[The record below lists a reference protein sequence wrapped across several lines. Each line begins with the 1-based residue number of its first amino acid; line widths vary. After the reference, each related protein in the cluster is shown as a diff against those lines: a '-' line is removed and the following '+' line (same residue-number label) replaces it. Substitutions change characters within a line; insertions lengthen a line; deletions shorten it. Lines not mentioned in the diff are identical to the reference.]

1 MIDALREVIEEVE
14 HLDPAA
20 QDIIAALIR
29 QKLKELEE
37 EEREWDAL
45 VSTPG
50 SQRFL
55 DMLAEEARKENAA
68 GLTRDLDEL
77 L

>member
-45 VSTPG
+45 VSTPD

-55 DMLAEEARKENAA
+55 DMLAEEARQENAA
-68 GLTRDLDEL
+68 GLTRDLNEL

>member
-1 MIDALREVIEEVE
+1 MIVEELRQVIEQVQQLPE
-14 HLDPAA
+14 DA
-20 QDIIAALIR
+20 QRHIAALIEA
-29 QKLKELEE
+29 EL

-55 DMLAEEARKENAA
+55 AILAEEARQEIAEGK
-68 GLTRDLDEL
+68 TRDLDEL

>member
-1 MIDALREVIEEVE
+1 MIVEELRQVMEQVQQLPEDAQR
-14 HLDPAA
+14 H
-20 QDIIAALIR
+20 IAALIEA
-29 QKLKELEE
+29 EL

-45 VSTPG
+45 VSTPE

-55 DMLAEEARKENAA
+55 AMLAEEARQETAEST
-68 GLTRDLDEL
+68 TRDLDEL

>member
-1 MIDALREVIEEVE
+1 MIVEELRQMIEQVQHLPEDAQR
-14 HLDPAA
+14 H
-20 QDIIAALIR
+20 IAALIEA
-29 QKLKELEE
+29 EL

-45 VSTPG
+45 VSTPE

-55 DMLAEEARKENAA
+55 AMLAEEARQEIAQGK
-68 GLTRDLDEL
+68 TRDMDEL

>member
-1 MIDALREVIEEVE
+1 MIVEELRQVMEQVQQLPEDAQR
-14 HLDPAA
+14 H
-20 QDIIAALIR
+20 IAALIEA
-29 QKLKELEE
+29 EL

-55 DMLAEEARKENAA
+55 TMLAEEARRETAEGK
-68 GLTRDLDEL
+68 TRDLDEL

>member
-1 MIDALREVIEEVE
+1 MIVEELRQVMEQVQQLPEDAQR
-14 HLDPAA
+14 H
-20 QDIIAALIR
+20 IAALIEA
-29 QKLKELEE
+29 EL

-45 VSTPG
+45 VSTPE

-55 DMLAEEARKENAA
+55 AMLAEEARQETAE
-68 GLTRDLDEL
+68 GTTRDLDEL